1 MGLTFLFVLFVG
13 LASGLAVG
21 SGLVAFLTILGVI
34 PRLVH
39 LTKTQAFF
47 RLYEWSVIT
56 GSVIFGWLSLNNFT
70 FQIST
75 VIAIIVGTFTGIFI
89 GMLAA
94 ALFEVLNVIPILSK
108 RIGFQEQVIIL
119 LMAIAF
125 GKVFGS
131 LFQWLF
137 FDSFHYH

>member
-1 MGLTFLFVLFVG
+1 MGLTVLFIIFIG

-39 LTKTQAFF
+39 LTKT
-47 RLYEWSVIT
+47 RNLLRYYEWAVII
-56 GSVIFGWLSLNNFT
+56 GASLFGWLSLHHYS
-70 FQIST
+70 FQLPQ
-75 VIAIIVGTFTGIFI
+75 VFVAIIGTLMGIFI

-94 ALFEVLNVIPILSK
+94 ALFEVLNVIPILAK
-108 RIGFQEQVIIL
+108 RIGFHGKIIML

-131 LFQWLF
+131 LFQWLV
-137 FDSFHYH
+137 YYPLR

>member
-1 MGLTFLFVLFVG
+1 MGFTFLFIVFVG

-39 LTKTQAFF
+39 LTKTKNCF
-47 RLYEWSVIT
+47 RHYEWAAISGAIL
-56 GSVIFGWLSLNNFT
+56 FGWLSLNDFLLHV
-70 FQIST
+70 SSL
-75 VIAIIVGTFTGIFI
+75 IAVAVGLFTGIFI

-108 RIGFQEQVIIL
+108 RIGFQEQVIAL

-137 FDSFHYH
+137 FDSFYSD

>member
-1 MGLTFLFVLFVG
+1 MGLTIIFIVFVG

-39 LTKTQAFF
+39 LTKTRKMLRF
-47 RLYEWSVIT
+47 YEWAVIF
-56 GSVIFGWLSLNNFT
+56 GAVLFGWLSLSGDI
-70 FQIST
+70 FQLPMLFVT
-75 VIAIIVGTFTGIFI
+75 IIGLFTGMFI
-89 GMLAA
+89 GLLAA

-108 RIGFQEQVIIL
+108 RIGFHDKVILL

-131 LFQWLF
+131 LFQWII
-137 FDSFHYH
+137 YYA

>member
-1 MGLTFLFVLFVG
+1 MGFAFLFLIFVG

-39 LTKTQAFF
+39 LTKTQQFF
-47 RLYEWSVIT
+47 RFYGWAAMLCA
-56 GSVIFGWLSLNNFT
+56 IFYGWLSVNDFIVGMSII
-70 FQIST
+70 F
-75 VIAIIVGTFTGIFI
+75 VIIVGLFTGIFI
-89 GMLAA
+89 GILAA

-108 RIGFQEQVIIL
+108 RIGFQKQVAVL

-131 LFQWLF
+131 LFQWLI
-137 FDSFHYH
+137 FDSFHFH

>member
-1 MGLTFLFVLFVG
+1 MGFTVLFVIFIG

-34 PRLVH
+34 PRLIH
-39 LTKTQAFF
+39 LTKTRNFLRF
-47 RLYEWSVIT
+47 YEWSVIVGAT
-56 GSVIFGWLSLNNFT
+56 LFGWISLTDFS
-70 FQIST
+70 FQLAHLFL
-75 VIAIIVGTFTGIFI
+75 VIIGSLTGIFI

-108 RIGFQEQVIIL
+108 RIGFRNKIILL

-125 GKVFGS
+125 GKVLGS
-131 LFQWLF
+131 LFQWIVYDPF
-137 FDSFHYH
+137 RFG

>member
-1 MGLTFLFVLFVG
+1 MGFTLLFIIFIG

-39 LTKTQAFF
+39 LTKT
-47 RLYEWSVIT
+47 RNVLRYYEWAVII
-56 GSVIFGWLSLNNFT
+56 GAIAFSMVSLNNVS
-70 FQIST
+70 FQLAHLF
-75 VIAIIVGTFTGIFI
+75 VILIGAFSGVFI

-108 RIGFQEQVIIL
+108 RIGFPNQVIIF

-131 LFQWLF
+131 LFQWIIFYPLRF
-137 FDSFHYH
+137 G

>member
-1 MGLTFLFVLFVG
+1 MGFTFLFIIFVG
-13 LASGLAVG
+13 VASGLAVG

-39 LTKTQAFF
+39 LTKTQQFF
-47 RLYEWSVIT
+47 RHYEWATIL
-56 GSVIFGWLSLNNFT
+56 GAIFFGWLSVNDFT
-70 FQIST
+70 FQISSII
-75 VIAIIVGTFTGIFI
+75 VIIVGLFTGIFI

-108 RIGFQEQVIIL
+108 RIGFQDQVIVL

-131 LFQWLF
+131 LFQWLIF
-137 FDSFHYH
+137 ESFHFY

>member
-1 MGLTFLFVLFVG
+1 MGFTFLFLIFVG

-39 LTKTQAFF
+39 LTKTKVFF
-47 RLYEWSVIT
+47 RHYEWAAIL
-56 GSVIFGWLSLNNFT
+56 GAILFGWLSLNDFLFHTSNL
-70 FQIST
+70 
-75 VIAIIVGTFTGIFI
+75 IVVLVGLFTGIFI

-108 RIGFQEQVIIL
+108 RIGFQEQVIVL

-131 LFQWLF
+131 LFQWMF
-137 FDSFHYH
+137 FDSFHFD